1 MTTKCQYWNSLKS
14 KNNNNNIF
22 CSNNTIENLKM
33 EELKDYDI
41 CVAMKTRKIQK
52 AYTQNTFQPKT
63 KIRNIVEDYTQ
74 INKLCLSLVL
84 VSSYSP
90 ESNSS
95 TKRVN
100 SLSGKMFGTYKPKSV
115 STKDDKMKN
124 GGRLLYIS
132 KNIEYFTYANQ
143 VYI

>member
-14 KNNNNNIF
+14 KDDNNNISF
-22 CSNNTIENLKM
+22 SNNTIENLKM

-41 CVAMKTRKIQK
+41 CIAMKTRKIQK
-52 AYTQNTFQPKT
+52 AQNTFQPKT
-63 KIRNIVEDYTQ
+63 KISNIVEDYTLQ
-74 INKLCLSLVL
+74 INKLCLSPIL

-90 ESNSS
+90 ETNLSS
-95 TKRVN
+95 QRVN

-115 STKDDKMKN
+115 STKTDKMKN

>member
-14 KNNNNNIF
+14 KNDNNNIF

-63 KIRNIVEDYTQ
+63 KINNIVEDY
-74 INKLCLSLVL
+74 KLTSCAFLPFWLV
-84 VSSYSP
+84 VIPQSP
-90 ESNSS
+90 
-95 TKRVN
+95 
-100 SLSGKMFGTYKPKSV
+100 
-115 STKDDKMKN
+115 
-124 GGRLLYIS
+124 I
-132 KNIEYFTYANQ
+132 
-143 VYI
+143 